1 MSAILHWMRG
11 RSHTESAGS
20 DANAEAV
27 IVPPMRQLEP
37 EELELRNLLLEA
49 AEEWRRRLSADAY
62 HALICAIYNSAVIGI
77 YWPASAVEP
86 VLELNHFPGTEGY
99 CARPDYEFR
108 MTAWT
113 WESWHTGVLEG
124 EYLHVR

>member
-1 MSAILHWMRG
+1 MSVLDWIH
-11 RSHTESAGS
+11 RSPATPATT
-20 DANAEAV
+20 DPRIIAAK
-27 IVPPMRQLEP
+27 MRQLEP
-37 EELELRNLLLEA
+37 EDLELRNLLLEA
-49 AEEWRRRLSADAY
+49 AEDWRHRLSAGAY

-77 YWPASAVEP
+77 YTPASAVEP

-124 EYLHVR
+124 EYLRVRS